1 MFKFDLHC
9 FIINTYVLNC
19 NMRFILYTFSFF
31 QLLTGAFVDE
41 WNGLVRIKKIGF
53 TPTFKFTLFGKKVVF
68 DFKDAVV
75 GSIDVYFSFGG
86 MY

>member
-1 MFKFDLHC
+1 MHFV
-9 FIINTYVLNC
+9 FIYLS
-19 NMRFILYTFSFF
+19 LF

-41 WNGLVRIKKIGF
+41 WNGLIRIKEIVF
-53 TPTFKFTLFGKKVVF
+53 TPTFKFTLFGRNLVF

-86 MY
+86 MFAFFTIKRFSM